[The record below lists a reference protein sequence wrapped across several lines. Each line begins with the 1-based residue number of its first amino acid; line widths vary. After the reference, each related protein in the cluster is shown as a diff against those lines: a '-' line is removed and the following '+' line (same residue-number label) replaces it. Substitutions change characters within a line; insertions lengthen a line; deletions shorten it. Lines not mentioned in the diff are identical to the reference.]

1 MRVRQG
7 LSVFVSVFLREL
19 ALVSRDRN
27 ILMII
32 LVAPLFY
39 ALFYST
45 IYMYKSERDVPIAV
59 VNMDNS
65 DLSRAIERRLDAHQ
79 MVRVV
84 LRLPDLAEARN
95 LVEQMKIYGVVY
107 IPKDFV
113 SHLSEN
119 RAPVIKVWL
128 NTTRFLVSNDINK
141 AINEVVLEAGSRH
154 RAAFFRLKGLNGE
167 AASVMADPVLPDIRS
182 VFNVTDSYG
191 DFLIP
196 GLLMLILQQTLLFGL
211 VLSIAR
217 EREEGTLRQ
226 LWETSKGMFL
236 PMAHGKIGLYVVL
249 FSAWAI
255 LFYGAVFW
263 MFSVSFAGSA
273 LAAIVL
279 SLPFF
284 LGMSYLAV
292 LGASFFRSRL
302 VAFQVVVFTSY
313 PLFLMSGLSWPV
325 SALPL
330 PLRIMSELLP
340 GTPYVRAMMRVTQ
353 MGAGPLDVMGEVA
366 QLVALLAL
374 YGFLMRLRVLSL
386 VRGAGSSAAGPGR
399 ERAG

>member
-107 IPKDFV
+107 IPKDFG

-249 FSAWAI
+249 FSAWANI
-255 LFYGAVFW
+255 CAP
-263 MFSVSFAGSA
+263 
-273 LAAIVL
+273 AIC
-279 SLPFF
+279 
-284 LGMSYLAV
+284 
-292 LGASFFRSRL
+292 
-302 VAFQVVVFTSY
+302 
-313 PLFLMSGLSWPV
+313 W
-325 SALPL
+325 
-330 PLRIMSELLP
+330 
-340 GTPYVRAMMRVTQ
+340 
-353 MGAGPLDVMGEVA
+353 
-366 QLVALLAL
+366 
-374 YGFLMRLRVLSL
+374 
-386 VRGAGSSAAGPGR
+386 
-399 ERAG
+399 

>member
-107 IPKDFV
+107 IPKDFG

-273 LAAIVL
+273 GRCGR
-279 SLPFF
+279 SLIPRP
-284 LGMSYLAV
+284 GRRI
-292 LGASFFRSRL
+292 FRS
-302 VAFQVVVFTSY
+302 
-313 PLFLMSGLSWPV
+313 
-325 SALPL
+325 
-330 PLRIMSELLP
+330 
-340 GTPYVRAMMRVTQ
+340 
-353 MGAGPLDVMGEVA
+353 
-366 QLVALLAL
+366 
-374 YGFLMRLRVLSL
+374 
-386 VRGAGSSAAGPGR
+386 AGSRCVRP
-399 ERAG
+399 RARPRST